1 MGMENSQKVCAC
13 AGLYAGNLKTRGGG
27 GGAVVGYFGIATK
40 ASYQFDSAHKLKFQ
54 TLLLLEF

>member
-1 MGMENSQKVCAC
+1 MRQPFVWAAAC
-13 AGLYAGNLKTRGGG
+13 AGLYAGNLKTKGGGGG

-40 ASYQFDSAHKLKFQ
+40 ASSLAARKLKFQ